1 MFGRVDAFRTFS
13 IISELVRENE
23 TEELKNQGVHKQVM
37 AHIKK
42 NLSLEEENNS
52 DVWTGNT
59 QEIDGEKYK
68 VIDNF
73 VTPDI
78 DSLSQFGIAP
88 AG

>member
-23 TEELKNQGVHKQVM
+23 TEELKNQGVHKHVM

-42 NLSLEEENNS
+42 NLSLEDEEET
-52 DVWTGNT
+52 DEWAGPTKT
-59 QEIDGEKYK
+59 IDGENYK

-78 DSLSQFGIAP
+78 ENLSQFGIAP

>member
-23 TEELKNQGVHKQVM
+23 TEELKNQGVHKHVM

-42 NLSLEEENNS
+42 NLSLEGEDET
-52 DVWTGNT
+52 DEWTGNT
-59 QEIDGEKYK
+59 TNIDGENYK
-68 VIDNF
+68 VIENF
-73 VTPDI
+73 VTPDLEN
-78 DSLSQFGIAP
+78 LSQFGIAP